1 MSGLF
6 LFFIKNIKELIKMA
20 KIGVFDSGV
29 GGITV
34 LKEID
39 NIFPEDTIIYF
50 GDNKNAPYGDRT
62 IENIRELCLKIGE
75 FLVKNKVDAIVIACN
90 TATAAALQA
99 LKERFVHIPI
109 IGVIESGAKTAL
121 EITENNCIG
130 IFATP
135 ATVSM
140 EAYPKTLKA
149 LDPSILT
156 FQKGCSLLCPMIE
169 SGWKDDEE
177 SKKVVREYL
186 SCIPEE
192 ADTLILGCTHYP
204 IIKSTISKYFKG
216 QIVDPAK
223 ETALSLKKELLCCNS
238 EEANC
243 NNGGREFYVS
253 GETGKF
259 KKVAED
265 FLGKKIEK
273 IYQIAL

>member
-1 MSGLF
+1 
-6 LFFIKNIKELIKMA
+6 MA

-39 NIFPEDTIIYF
+39 KIFPEDTIIYY
-50 GDNKNAPYGDRT
+50 GDNKNAPYGERT
-62 IENIRELCLKIGE
+62 IENIRELCIKIGD
-75 FLVKNKVDAIVIACN
+75 FLVRNKVDAIVIACN
-90 TATAAALQA
+90 TATAASLEALQ
-99 LKERFVHIPI
+99 ERFTHIPV

-135 ATVSM
+135 ATVAM
-140 EAYPKTLKA
+140 EAYPKTLKSIK
-149 LDPSILT
+149 PSILT

-169 SGWKDDEE
+169 SGWKDDEK
-177 SKKVVREYL
+177 SKKIVREYL
-186 SCIPEE
+186 RFIPEE
-192 ADTLILGCTHYP
+192 ADTLVLGCTHYP
-204 IIKSTISKYFKG
+204 IIKNTIAQYFKG
-216 QIVDPAK
+216 KIVDPAK
-223 ETALSLKKELLCCNS
+223 ETALTLRKELLCCDP
-238 EEANC
+238 EKINC
-243 NNGGREFYVS
+243 GDRSREFYVS

-259 KKVAED
+259 KKVAEE